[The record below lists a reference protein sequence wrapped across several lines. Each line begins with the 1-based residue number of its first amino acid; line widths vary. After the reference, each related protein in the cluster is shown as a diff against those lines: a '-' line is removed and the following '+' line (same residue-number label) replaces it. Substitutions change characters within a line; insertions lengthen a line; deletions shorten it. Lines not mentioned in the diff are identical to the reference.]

1 MPEIIPML
9 FFLILNSMGSIPT
22 LVNKVI
28 PKQGQTWKD
37 AQFRKIVFNGEIL
50 LSLFFSFLF

>member
-1 MPEIIPML
+1 MQEIIPML
-9 FFLILNSMGSIPT
+9 FFLILNSMCSIPT

-28 PKQGQTWKD
+28 PNQGQTWKD
-37 AQFRKIVFNGEIL
+37 AQIRNIVFNGEIL